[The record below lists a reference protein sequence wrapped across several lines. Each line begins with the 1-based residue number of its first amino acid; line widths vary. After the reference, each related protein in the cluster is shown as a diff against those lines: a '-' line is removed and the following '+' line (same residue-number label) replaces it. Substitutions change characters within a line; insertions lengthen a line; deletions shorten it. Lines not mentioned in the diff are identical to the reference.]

1 VRPEHGETIADE
13 ATDAHDTVEPSTP
26 EPTLL
31 LQKTENRLIR
41 HHETSDPRMIPILD
55 ALLEDNGIAAIVD
68 GGAASNVI

>member
-1 VRPEHGETIADE
+1 M
-13 ATDAHDTVEPSTP
+13 
-26 EPTLL
+26 
-31 LQKTENRLIR
+31 ENRLIR